1 MGAKW
6 RIIYGLLWFMTLIA
20 YSLPWAKVND
30 EIYSGWSFT
39 VPFSFTYVIG
49 ILLGL
54 IVLIIKFKP
63 IIMTIIA
70 GILMFLGVIGGA
82 FGYAIGAMFSGLVGA
97 KATMEGGMG
106 IAFLFTI
113 IYMIGGA
120 LAGKKMIVKSTK
132 SQVKTSGESIRCQ
145 KCGSGNIVAYM
156 GEYECM
162 DCGYKFTQIPK
173 SIEAFKPSI
182 SKTERSNKGS
192 LAKWII
198 VIIII
203 FFSGLFL
210 GYGIGASPK
219 EVKTITITSILTPT
233 GLEVTKP
240 YTTTI
245 IQPSILTTTYI
256 SIQTITTTMPYT
268 PTQTLKE
275 EKFYYMLGEKIEV
288 DNWEIIINEVKRADN
303 IIILDTSDPTYGTL
317 YKPKK
322 ENYDFFIVN
331 ISIKNIGK
339 KAESISDIWNYS
351 IITIEEYVYEKIST
365 LDMND
370 IGYGKIDEISKKYP
384 EYPIINELNIFKTLD
399 PEEKYNAWIIFT
411 LPKDKI
417 AKEITFNVGIFLG
430 KLIHI
435 KL

>member
-1 MGAKW
+1 
-6 RIIYGLLWFMTLIA
+6 
-20 YSLPWAKVND
+20 
-30 EIYSGWSFT
+30 
-39 VPFSFTYVIG
+39 
-49 ILLGL
+49 
-54 IVLIIKFKP
+54 
-63 IIMTIIA
+63 
-70 GILMFLGVIGGA
+70 
-82 FGYAIGAMFSGLVGA
+82 
-97 KATMEGGMG
+97 
-106 IAFLFTI
+106 
-113 IYMIGGA
+113 
-120 LAGKKMIVKSTK
+120 
-132 SQVKTSGESIRCQ
+132 
-145 KCGSGNIVAYM
+145 
-156 GEYECM
+156 
-162 DCGYKFTQIPK
+162 
-173 SIEAFKPSI
+173 
-182 SKTERSNKGS
+182 
-192 LAKWII
+192 
-198 VIIII
+198 
-203 FFSGLFL
+203 
-210 GYGIGASPK
+210 
-219 EVKTITITSILTPT
+219 
-233 GLEVTKP
+233 
-240 YTTTI
+240 
-245 IQPSILTTTYI
+245 
-256 SIQTITTTMPYT
+256 MPYT

>member
-1 MGAKW
+1 MKW
-6 RIIYGLLWFMTLIA
+6 RIIYGLLWFITLIA

-63 IIMTIIA
+63 IVMTIIA

-82 FGYAIGAMFSGLVGA
+82 FGYSLGAMLHGLVGA
-97 KATMEGGMG
+97 KATMEAGMG
-106 IAFLFTI
+106 VAFLFTI

-132 SQVKTSGESIRCQ
+132 SQLKTSGESIRCQ

-162 DCGYKFTQIPK
+162 DCGHKFTQTPK

-219 EVKTITITSILTPT
+219 EAKTITITSILTPT

-245 IQPSILTTTYI
+245 IQSSILTTTYI

-268 PTQTLKE
+268 PTRTLKE
-275 EKFYYMLGEKIEV
+275 EKFYYVLGEKIEV
-288 DNWEIIINEVKRADN
+288 DNWEIIASEVKRTDN
-303 IIILDTSDPTYGTL
+303 IIVLSTSAPTRETWGTL

-339 KAESISDIWNYS
+339 KAESIYSIWNYS
-351 IITIEEYVYEKIST
+351 VITIEDYVYEKIST
-365 LDMND
+365 LDMDD
-370 IGYGKIDEISKKYP
+370 IGYGKIDELSKKYP
-384 EYPIINELNIFKTLD
+384 QVPIINELDIFKTLD

-417 AKEITFNVGIFLG
+417 VKEITFNLFFE